1 MGVPNIIS
9 CSQHRR
15 LLLRLLLN
23 GYRPILI
30 GHLRL
35 PFGFKAMQGQLEQLL
50 ILKQPLLEDSIR
62 LDSLLNHHRLLLTL
76 LSPRKLIIQR

>member
-1 MGVPNIIS
+1 MGVAHIVS

-15 LLLRLLLN
+15 LLLRLLVN
-23 GYRPILI
+23 GNRHILV

-35 PFGFKAMQGQLEQLL
+35 PFGFKAAQGQLEQLL

-76 LSPRKLIIQR
+76 LSPRKLLI